1 MSILSKIQ
9 LLGYRNSTRNSS
21 KTINESLSEFK
32 HDSKIGKTK
41 IFLSHKHDELAEL
54 DSAISLLR
62 LIRSNIYV
70 DWLDEGMPK
79 ATSGETAKRIK
90 EKIKENDKFILL
102 ATEAAIQSKWCNWE
116 LGYGDSLKYDR
127 NIAIFPISNSNSS
140 FTGSEYLQIYPR
152 IEFVYANT
160 VTRVMGGHFPQ
171 GYYVISPT
179 NNNGRATYTELEE
192 WLSRD

>member
-1 MSILSKIQ
+1 MSIISKIQ

-32 HDSKIGKTK
+32 YASKIGKTK

-54 DSAISLLR
+54 DSAISLLK
-62 LIRSNIYV
+62 LIRSNIYI

-79 ATSGETAKRIK
+79 STSGETAKRIK

-102 ATEAAIQSKWCNWE
+102 ATEAAIESKWCNWE

-152 IEFVYANT
+152 IEFVYTNT
-160 VTRVMGGHFPQ
+160 VSRFIGGYFPQ
-171 GYYVISPT
+171 GYYVISP
-179 NNNGRATYTELEE
+179 NDSNGRATYTKLEE
-192 WLSRD
+192 WLTRN

>member
-9 LLGYRNSTRNSS
+9 LLGYRNGTRNSS
-21 KTINESLSEFK
+21 KTINESLLEFK
-32 HDSKIGKTK
+32 TDTKLGKTT

-54 DSAISLLR
+54 DSAISLLK

-102 ATEAAIQSKWCNWE
+102 ATEAAIESKWCNWE
-116 LGYGDSLKYDR
+116 LGYGDSLKYDK

-140 FTGSEYLQIYPR
+140 FTGSEYLQIYSR
-152 IEFVYANT
+152 IEFVYADT
-160 VTRVMGGHFPQ
+160 VARAIGGHFPQ
-171 GYYVISPT
+171 GYYVISPADH
-179 NNNGRATYTELEE
+179 NGKAYYTELYD
-192 WLSRD
+192 WLSRV